1 MKKYALLFFISFFLF
16 LIGNLP
22 ANLLDSSVRQLNVNI
37 ATLEGSIWQGR
48 TQHSKLGV
56 IKWDFLPLALLQA
69 KLSWRMDIEQEV
81 QHRLVFDI
89 GVNIFKQ
96 LQLRDIAGTLS
107 STTLKMLALLPD
119 NIANATS
126 FVVQINELNA
136 SWDTDDLGIRPNEL
150 QGLLQ
155 VKNLNILGEHLGD
168 YQLHIDSE
176 NQQLNGVITEQDA
189 QIKVQLKATLSPA
202 NLLNIQGDI
211 NTSNQ
216 NIRTLLDGIGIKD
229 KVVFDYQL

>member
-22 ANLLDSSVRQLNVNI
+22 ANLFDSSARQLNVNI
-37 ATLEGSIWQGR
+37 TTLEGSIWQGR
-48 TQHSKLGV
+48 THSKLGA
-56 IKWDFLPLALLQA
+56 IKWDFSPLALLQA
-69 KLSWRMDIEQEV
+69 KLSWRMDIEQKE
-81 QHRLVFDI
+81 QHRLAFDA

-96 LQLRDIAGTLS
+96 LQLRNTTGTLS
-107 STTLKMLALLPD
+107 SATLKMLALLPN

-136 SWDTDDLGIRPNEL
+136 SWDANNSSVRPNAL
-150 QGLLQ
+150 QGVLQ
-155 VKNLNILGEHLGD
+155 VKNLNVLGERLGD
-168 YQLHIDSE
+168 YQLRIDSE

-189 QIKVQLKATLSPA
+189 QIKTHLKATLSPS

-211 NTSNQ
+211 DASNQ
-216 NIRTLLDGIGIKD
+216 NIRSLLDGIGVKK